1 MPHKKKAMQ
10 KITTANYYEITQGI
24 DWSAL
29 PAQLQ
34 STHREL
40 IGDLHSP
47 GTTDFKMYFDDRD
60 IKETVDIYFT
70 ALQTALEKKANAPA
84 AKTPQPKKQSGSA
97 VPKPL
102 PAPKPAN
109 STAKKMPAQRQAP
122 AKAAVPDSDRDDD
135 DFDDADGVHYS
146 ERLPDEIRFIRRY
159 INLDDKVKTKDEIL
173 RFINALQKAILEK
186 RIRKSSPY
194 AGDIEKIQ
202 KDLVSTYNKM
212 KGRITFAISGAA
224 VKRYREATAG
234 ERVYLSVQ
242 YLNKFRNIIGK
253 TGIKKKAAALAK
265 LITSAIEKGKIAK
278 QDPYYKQV
286 GMALSKLTGYI
297 KVKSAK
303 TLEISQ
309 QQLNGLDGILGCA
322 CPAPVSGLNGYDEP
336 FTGRPQIM
344 NSLDFVQMEFE
355 TLGFTGKWRDF
366 IGDPS
371 GNFTA
376 MVYGKPKYGKSF
388 LCIDFAGYLA
398 RNHGNVLYVAKE
410 ESLDLT
416 LQEKLKDKNVAH
428 QNLTVAAELPA
439 NLATYDFIFLDSVNK
454 MGYGPDDLARLRSLN
469 PSKSFIFIFQSTKDG
484 NFRGSQS
491 FQHDVDIVVEV
502 PEPGMATQMGRF
514 NQGGT
519 MRIFD

>member
-1 MPHKKKAMQ
+1 MP
-10 KITTANYYEITQGI
+10 T
-24 DWSAL
+24 
-29 PAQLQ
+29 
-34 STHREL
+34 
-40 IGDLHSP
+40 
-47 GTTDFKMYFDDRD
+47 
-60 IKETVDIYFT
+60 
-70 ALQTALEKKANAPA
+70 
-84 AKTPQPKKQSGSA
+84 
-97 VPKPL
+97 
-102 PAPKPAN
+102 
-109 STAKKMPAQRQAP
+109 QRQIP
-122 AKAAVPDSDRDDD
+122 AKAAMPDRDGEDD
-135 DFDDADGVHYS
+135 DYDEADSIHYS

-159 INLDDKVKTKDEIL
+159 INLEDKVKTKDEIL
-173 RFINALQKAILEK
+173 RFINTLQKSILEK

-202 KDLVSTYNKM
+202 KDLISTYNKM
-212 KGRITFAISGAA
+212 KGRVTFAISGAA

-253 TGIKKKAAALAK
+253 TGIKRKAAALTK
-265 LITSAIEKGKIAK
+265 LIAAALDKGKIAK

-286 GMALSKLTGYI
+286 SMALNKLTGYN
-297 KVKSAK
+297 KVKAAK

-309 QQLNGLDGILGCA
+309 QHLNGLDGILGGA
-322 CPAPVSGLNGYDEP
+322 YTASVNGLAGYDEP
-336 FTGRPQIM
+336 YADRPQIM
-344 NSLDFVQMEFE
+344 NSLDFVQMQFE

-376 MVYGKPKYGKSF
+376 MVYGKPKFGKSF

-398 RNHGNVLYVAKE
+398 RNHGKVLYVAKE

-439 NLATYDFIFLDSVNK
+439 TLASYDFIFLDSVNK
-454 MGYGPDDLARLRSLN
+454 MRYTPEDITRLRSLN
-469 PSKSFIFIFQSTKDG
+469 PAKSFIFIFQSTKEG

-491 FQHDVDIVVEV
+491 FQHDVDIVIEV
-502 PEPGMATQMGRF
+502 PEPGIATQMGRF
-514 NQGGT
+514 NPGGT
-519 MRIFD
+519 MWIFD

>member
-1 MPHKKKAMQ
+1 MQ

-24 DWSAL
+24 DWSKL
-29 PAQLQ
+29 PADLQ
-34 STHREL
+34 STHSEL
-40 IGDLHSP
+40 IGGIHSP
-47 GTTDFKMYFDDRD
+47 GTTDFKMYFDDKD

-70 ALQTALEKKANAPA
+70 TLQNALEKKAKA
-84 AKTPQPKKQSGSA
+84 AATKTVAPKKESRRDM
-97 VPKPL
+97 PKSL
-102 PAPKPAN
+102 PATKPAN
-109 STAKKMPAQRQAP
+109 NAVKKMPPKREAP
-122 AKAAVPDSDRDDD
+122 VKAAIPETDYE
-135 DFDDADGVHYS
+135 DFDEAGGIHYS

-194 AGDIEKIQ
+194 AADIEKIQ
-202 KDLVSTYNKM
+202 KDLVNTYNKM
-212 KGRITFAISGAA
+212 KGRVTFAISGAA
-224 VKRYREATAG
+224 VEKYREATAG

-265 LITSAIEKGKIAK
+265 LISAAIDKGKIAK

-309 QQLNGLDGILGCA
+309 QQLNGLDGVLGCA
-322 CPAPVSGLNGYDEP
+322 YPPPLNGLAGYDET
-336 FTGRPQIM
+336 FDGRPQIM
-344 NSLDFVQMEFE
+344 NSLDFVQMQFQ
-355 TLGFTGKWRDF
+355 TLGFRGKWRDF

-376 MVYGKPKYGKSF
+376 MVYGKPKFGKSF

-398 RNHGNVLYVAKE
+398 RNHGKALYVAKE
-410 ESLDLT
+410 ETLDLT

-428 QNLTVAAELPA
+428 QNLIVASELPA
-439 NLATYDFIFLDSVNK
+439 DLAPYDFIFLDSVNK
-454 MGYGPDDLARLRSLN
+454 MGYSPDDLERLRSLN
-469 PSKSFIFIFQSTKDG
+469 PSKSFIFIFQTTKDG

-491 FQHDVDIVVEV
+491 FQHDVDIVIEV
-502 PEPGMATQMGRF
+502 PEPGIATQMGRF

>member
-1 MPHKKKAMQ
+1 MQ
-10 KITTANYYEITQGI
+10 KITTANYYEIIKEI

-29 PAQLQ
+29 PADLQ
-34 STHREL
+34 SAHREL

-60 IKETVDIYFT
+60 IKEAVDIYFT
-70 ALQTALEKKANAPA
+70 TLQTSLEKKVKAPA
-84 AKTPQPKKQSGSA
+84 TKT
-97 VPKPL
+97 V
-102 PAPKPAN
+102 APK
-109 STAKKMPAQRQAP
+109 REAP
-122 AKAAVPDSDRDDD
+122 AKAANPAKDGDNDDY
-135 DFDDADGVHYS
+135 AEGESVHYS

-212 KGRITFAISGAA
+212 KGRVTFAISVAA

-265 LITSAIEKGKIAK
+265 LITAAIEKGKIAK
-278 QDPYYKQV
+278 QDPYYKQI
-286 GMALSKLTGYI
+286 GMALSKLSGYI
-297 KVKSAK
+297 KVKSPK

-309 QQLNGLDGILGCA
+309 QQLNGLDGILGNP
-322 CPAPVSGLNGYDEP
+322 CPAPVNGLAGHDEP
-336 FTGRPQIM
+336 FDDRPQIM
-344 NSLDFVQMEFE
+344 NSLDFVQMQFQ
-355 TLGFTGKWRDF
+355 TLGFMGKWRDF

-376 MVYGKPKYGKSF
+376 MVYGKPKFGKSF

-398 RNHGNVLYVAKE
+398 RNHGSVLYVAKE

-428 QNLTVAAELPA
+428 QNLTVAAELPS
-439 NLATYDFIFLDSVNK
+439 NLAPYDFVFLDSVNRL
-454 MGYGPDDLARLRSLN
+454 GYTPQDLNRLKALN
-469 PSKSFIFIFQSTKDG
+469 PAKSFVYVFQSTKDG
-484 NFRGSQS
+484 NFRGVNS
-491 FQHDVDIVVEV
+491 FQHDVDIVIEV
-502 PEPGMATQMGRF
+502 PEPGLATQMGRF

-519 MRIFD
+519 MQIFD